1 MCNLYRMTK
10 AADEVARLF
19 GVDAPAGTNVGEEVF
34 PGYPGLVLDAAGL
47 RSMTWGFPLSLKGK
61 SGRMLKPK
69 PVNNARCDKLDSFM
83 WRYSFAE
90 RRCLIPMTGFAEAE
104 GPKGTKTRSWFSLPD
119 QPVFTA
125 AGIWRQS
132 DEWGA
137 VYSMV
142 MTDAAPVC
150 ADLHDRSPVL
160 LDPGQRDLWMRGSP
174 EEALSLCTPYA
185 GLMQADRTA
194 EPWVQRAAA
203 S

>member
-19 GVDAPAGTNVGEEVF
+19 GVDAPAGSNAGEEVF
-34 PGYPGLVLDAAGL
+34 PGYPGLVLDAAGM
-47 RSMTWGFPLSLKGK
+47 RGMTWGFPLALKGK

-69 PVNNARCDKLDSFM
+69 PVNNARSDRLDSFM
-83 WRYSFAE
+83 WRFSFIE
-90 RRCLIPMTGFAEAE
+90 RRCLIPMTAFAEAE
-104 GPKGTKTRSWFSLPD
+104 GPRGAKTRSWYSLPD

-142 MTDAAPVC
+142 MTDAAPIF
-150 ADLHDRSPVL
+150 DGTHDRSPVL
-160 LDPGQRDLWMRGSP
+160 LDPDQRAQWMQGSP
-174 EEALSLCTPYA
+174 EEALALCEPYA
-185 GLMQADRTA
+185 GPMQVDRTA
-194 EPWVQRAAA
+194 EPWVQRAATA
-203 S
+203 

>member
-19 GVDAPAGTNVGEEVF
+19 GTDAPAGVNMGEEVF
-34 PGYPGLVLDAAGL
+34 PGYPGMVFDGAAL
-47 RSMTWGFPLSLKGK
+47 RGMVWGFPLSVKGK
-61 SGRMLKPK
+61 SGRMLKPR
-69 PVNNARCDKLDSFM
+69 PVNNARCDRLDSFM

-90 RRCLIPMTGFAEAE
+90 RRCLIPMTAFAEAE
-104 GPKGTKTRSWFSLPD
+104 GPRGGKTRSWFSLPD

-137 VYSMV
+137 VFSMV
-142 MTDAAPVC
+142 MTDAAPAVRG
-150 ADLHDRSPVL
+150 LHDRSPVL
-160 LDPGQRDLWMRGSP
+160 LDPGSRDIWLRGTG
-174 EEALSLCTPYA
+174 EQALALCAPYA
-185 GLMQADRTA
+185 GPMHVDRTA

-203 S
+203 H